1 MAKNKKESNDVSS
14 NENVVVQVPVE
25 LDLPEVSV
33 SESPIV
39 SRSDELLVSEN
50 ALKLFRYYQEAK
62 RLAFVG
68 DAPKMANVV
77 YAILAEVDPTSMK
90 WIFDG
95 DDVKKFLS
103 QFDFR
108 MDYFIDET
116 IQCREDHTKLF
127 Q

>member
-1 MAKNKKESNDVSS
+1 MVKTKNKKESNDVSS

-39 SRSDELLVSEN
+39 SEK